1 MAFFVFVLFK
11 VKPGS
16 VEKFLTELEKAAKS
30 TWTEIGCL
38 QYEYAIDAADENAVI
53 LFEKYVDQAAFEVHR
68 SMDYLKSFR
77 SAVSELFDG
86 EPLII
91 RGSRDLTI

>member
-1 MAFFVFVLFK
+1 MAYFVFVRFK
-11 VKPGS
+11 VKPGTINS
-16 VEKFLTELEKAAKS
+16 FLPELEKAAKS
-30 TWTEIGCL
+30 TRTEVGCL

-53 LFEKYVDQAAFEVHR
+53 LFEKYVDLAAFEVHR

-77 SAVSELFDG
+77 VAISELFEG

-91 RGSRDLTI
+91 RGQ

>member
-1 MAFFVFVLFK
+1 MAFFVFVRFK
-11 VKPGS
+11 VKSGR
-16 VEKFLTELEKAAKS
+16 VQDFLKELEIAAKS
-30 TWTEIGCL
+30 TRTEIGCI

-53 LFEKYVDQAAFEVHR
+53 LFEKYIDQPAFEVHR

-77 SAVSELFDG
+77 AKVTELFDG

-91 RGSRDLTI
+91 RGEQAQI

>member
-1 MAFFVFVLFK
+1 MAYFVFVRFK
-11 VKPGS
+11 VKPGTINS
-16 VEKFLTELEKAAKS
+16 FLPELEKAAKS
-30 TWTEIGCL
+30 TRTEVGCL

-53 LFEKYVDQAAFEVHR
+53 LFEKYLDLAAFEAHR

-77 SAVSELFDG
+77 EAVSELFEG

-91 RGSRDLTI
+91 RGAQSQI

>member
-1 MAFFVFVLFK
+1 MAYFVFVRFK
-11 VKPGS
+11 VKPGTINS
-16 VEKFLTELEKAAKS
+16 FLPELEKAAKS
-30 TWTEIGCL
+30 TRTEVGCL

-53 LFEKYVDQAAFEVHR
+53 LFEKYVNLAAFEVHR

-77 SAVSELFDG
+77 AAVSELFDG

-91 RGSRDLTI
+91 RGAQ

>member
-1 MAFFVFVLFK
+1 MVYFVFVRFK
-11 VKPGS
+11 VKLGTINS
-16 VEKFLTELEKAAKS
+16 FLPELEKAAKS
-30 TWTEIGCL
+30 TRTEVGCL
-38 QYEYAIDAADENAVI
+38 QYEYAIDAADENAVM
-53 LFEKYVDQAAFEVHR
+53 LFEKYVDLAAFEVHR

-91 RGSRDLTI
+91 RGAQSQI

>member
-1 MAFFVFVLFK
+1 MAYFVFVRFK
-11 VKPGS
+11 VKAGTVNS
-16 VEKFLTELEKAAKS
+16 FLLELEKAAKS
-30 TWTEIGCL
+30 TRTEVGCL
-38 QYEYAIDAADENAVI
+38 QYEYAIDAADENAVM
-53 LFEKYVDQAAFEVHR
+53 LFEKYVDLSAFEVHR

-91 RGSRDLTI
+91 RGAQ